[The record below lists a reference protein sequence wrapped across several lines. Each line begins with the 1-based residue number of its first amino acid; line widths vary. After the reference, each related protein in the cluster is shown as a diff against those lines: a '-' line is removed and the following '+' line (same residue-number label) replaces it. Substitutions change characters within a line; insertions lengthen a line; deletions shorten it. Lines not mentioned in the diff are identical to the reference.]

1 MPAVTGV
8 AASRMVPLQGG
19 GMGLGPLHVP
29 GRVGQ
34 DGRDSID
41 ADWDVVS
48 PGYFS
53 TLELRIVQGR
63 AFTSHDR
70 STAPRVAIVNER
82 MAADAWPG
90 EDPIGK
96 RLKHGD
102 GNDAQMLEIVGVA
115 RNAKYRAINEAPRN
129 FIYVPMAQHFRSE
142 VTFYVR
148 RAGPES
154 RINEM
159 RQVVV
164 GFNSMLPVIHTQTL
178 EVATTLS
185 LLPQTIAAWVAGSV
199 GTIGLLLAAFGLY
212 GMTAFS
218 VAQRTRE
225 IAIRIALGSSSEGV
239 VWLILRQAARLGIIG
254 GTIGF
259 ALAVVCSRLLESLLI
274 DLPAVDPTAFGA
286 AVLVL
291 TAVMLTAAAVPARR
305 ATRMDPMRALR
316 SE

>member
-1 MPAVTGV
+1 
-8 AASRMVPLQGG
+8 
-19 GMGLGPLHVP
+19 
-29 GRVGQ
+29 
-34 DGRDSID
+34 
-41 ADWDVVS
+41 
-48 PGYFS
+48 
-53 TLELRIVQGR
+53 
-63 AFTSHDR
+63 
-70 STAPRVAIVNER
+70 
-82 MAADAWPG
+82 
-90 EDPIGK
+90 
-96 RLKHGD
+96 
-102 GNDAQMLEIVGVA
+102 
-115 RNAKYRAINEAPRN
+115 
-129 FIYVPMAQHFRSE
+129 
-142 VTFYVR
+142 
-148 RAGPES
+148 
-154 RINEM
+154 M

-164 GFNSMLPVIHTQTL
+164 GFNPMLPVIHTQTL

-254 GTIGF
+254 GAIGF
-259 ALAVVCSRLLESLLI
+259 ALAVVCSMLLQSLLI
-274 DLPAVDPTAFGA
+274 GLPAVDPLAFGA

-305 ATRMDPMRALR
+305 ATRLDPMRALR